1 MKQYR
6 LLISMLCL
14 TVPAIVAEN
23 VKAEQAVQYYKAGDV
38 GVFSASVEIPAD
50 ITVDTTV
57 FTARASNE
65 KIYLLYVQSPQSLA
79 ERLTEAMHPFHRLNL
94 SRTNLFA
101 IGSNLQTSPQR
112 NAGDFSESARA
123 SQAGAES
130 TNCSLY

>member
-79 ERLTEAMHPFHRLNL
+79 ERLTEAMHPSHRPLLPPNASRNKL
-94 SRTNLFA
+94 SD
-101 IGSNLQTSPQR
+101 SPYF
-112 NAGDFSESARA
+112 FSDCS
-123 SQAGAES
+123 SQ
-130 TNCSLY
+130 YW